1 MKMLVLLAAAMS
13 VAVGVIARQPD
24 PAPVPAELVA
34 LLAKASISDR
44 VVDWCAAAFQA
55 GQKGAYAVALEARS
69 RGCYVV
75 VTPDG
80 GVTELSVFDGAPDL
94 ACYTAPEARKLDET
108 IKQSETI
115 EGSLAPQFNTTV
127 VCGFVE
133 ATQAV
138 CWQYASRVRRFIV
151 VGRWRT

>member
-1 MKMLVLLAAAMS
+1 MKMLVQLAAAMT
-13 VAVGVIARQPD
+13 VAVGVVAHQPD
-24 PAPVPAELVA
+24 PSPVPAE
-34 LLAKASISDR
+34 
-44 VVDWCAAAFQA
+44 
-55 GQKGAYAVALEARS
+55 
-69 RGCYVV
+69 
-75 VTPDG
+75 
-80 GVTELSVFDGAPDL
+80 PDL
-94 ACYTAPEARKLDET
+94 ACYTAQEARKLDET

-138 CWQYASRVRRFIV
+138 CWQYASRARRFIV

>member
-24 PAPVPAELVA
+24 PAPLPAELVA

-44 VVDWCAAAFQA
+44 VVDWCAAAFQ
-55 GQKGAYAVALEARS
+55 
-69 RGCYVV
+69 
-75 VTPDG
+75 
-80 GVTELSVFDGAPDL
+80 
-94 ACYTAPEARKLDET
+94 DET

-115 EGSLAPQFNTTV
+115 EGSLAPHFNTTV